1 LTVEE
6 LEQQQ
11 MDRQAAMQAAPVTQ
25 RGMTV
30 EELEAGVASA
40 GLAQE
45 PERGYEFEEERGS
58 TLATESGI
66 VVPAVKL
73 RQWKEALGIADVR
86 PPSPSLPKI

>member
-1 LTVEE
+1 ME
-6 LEQQQ
+6 
-11 MDRQAAMQAAPVTQ
+11 AAPVKQ

-30 EELEAGVASA
+30 EELEAGVASV

-45 PERGYEFEEERGS
+45 QERGYEFE
-58 TLATESGI
+58 TLATESGT
-66 VVPAVKL
+66 VVPTVKL